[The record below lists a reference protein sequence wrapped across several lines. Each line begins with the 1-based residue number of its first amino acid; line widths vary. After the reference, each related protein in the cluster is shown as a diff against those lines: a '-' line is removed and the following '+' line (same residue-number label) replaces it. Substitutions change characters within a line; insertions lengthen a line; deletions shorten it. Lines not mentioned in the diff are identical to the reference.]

1 MKDIMKIINKQL
13 SGRIEVN
20 KSIFIS
26 NIYYVD
32 AIDDVNIKI
41 SNIKKQYYDAKHNCF
56 SYIIGKKMIKQFDD
70 GEPNGTAGLPI
81 LNVLKNNNLINCI
94 AIVTR
99 YFGGVLLGASGL
111 YKAYSDVVITAI
123 QNGNFL
129 DVNCGNIYNLDI
141 DYKLYNIIKNMT
153 IDYEDIHIYK
163 QSFYERVKLTILV
176 KDTAINSFLSSLKVF
191 NNSYI
196 IENIKEKV
204 YYVIDNKKINFV
216 KIEGIWKTREKK

>member
-1 MKDIMKIINKQL
+1 MIGIMKIINKQL
-13 SGRIEVN
+13 SGKVEVN

-56 SYIIGKKMIKQFDD
+56 AYIIGKKMIKQFDD

-111 YKAYSDVVITAI
+111 YKAYSDAVITAI
-123 QNGNFL
+123 QNGNLL

-204 YYVIDNKKINFV
+204 YYVIDNKKINFI
-216 KIEGIWKTREKK
+216 KIEGI

>member
-216 KIEGIWKTREKK
+216 KIEGI

>member
-1 MKDIMKIINKQL
+1 MKDIMKIISKQL
-13 SGRIEVN
+13 SGKVEVN

-111 YKAYSDVVITAI
+111 YKAYSDAVITAI
-123 QNGNFL
+123 QNGNLL

-141 DYKLYNIIKNMT
+141 DYKLYNILKNMT

-204 YYVIDNKKINFV
+204 YYVIDNKKINFI
-216 KIEGIWKTREKK
+216 KIEGI